1 MSATTAPGPRV
12 RERRPPVSVRPAV
25 QTVVIVTIALDVAV
39 LVAGIVAGRGD
50 FVTAGWDVLAWMAA
64 VAIVGAASLSFE
76 SGSQLGLDMPL
87 LLAAGF
93 LFGPIVAG
101 VVAVLAYVDPRE
113 LRGSVPILRALFNRA
128 QTSLSVMAATVVY
141 MGVVDGNERWPSVLL
156 GAILAVGVD
165 SLLNYGIVAGVLSLH
180 ERIRYTE
187 GLSRLHFGMP
197 SEFAVTWAGFGLLSL
212 TLAATY
218 RSSGVWALV
227 IFAVPLL
234 LARQSLSR
242 SERLD
247 GAARRLDTQSDALR
261 DVAAT
266 IVDERRDERLTL
278 AAGLHDEVLPP
289 LYQVHLLG
297 QVLRQDLA
305 TGQLFALED
314 DLPGLLKAADSA
326 SESMRNLIRGLRTS
340 ALGRAGLCETL
351 RVLVEY
357 LRQESKI
364 DIQLSATS
372 TDVDGAPITQ
382 LLVYQV
388 AREAIRN
395 AIRHSQAE
403 AISVLLSGGR
413 DEICI
418 VVEDDGI
425 GFVPGVVDRGRHFG
439 LELMRE
445 RVELAGGV
453 LRVDSTRG
461 AGTRVVARVPS
472 GSLLEP
478 QDE

>member
-1 MSATTAPGPRV
+1 
-12 RERRPPVSVRPAV
+12 
-25 QTVVIVTIALDVAV
+25 
-39 LVAGIVAGRGD
+39 
-50 FVTAGWDVLAWMAA
+50 
-64 VAIVGAASLSFE
+64 
-76 SGSQLGLDMPL
+76 
-87 LLAAGF
+87 
-93 LFGPIVAG
+93 
-101 VVAVLAYVDPRE
+101 
-113 LRGSVPILRALFNRA
+113 
-128 QTSLSVMAATVVY
+128 
-141 MGVVDGNERWPSVLL
+141 
-156 GAILAVGVD
+156 
-165 SLLNYGIVAGVLSLH
+165 
-180 ERIRYTE
+180 
-187 GLSRLHFGMP
+187 
-197 SEFAVTWAGFGLLSL
+197 
-212 TLAATY
+212 
-218 RSSGVWALV
+218 LV

-351 RVLVEY
+351 RILVEY
-357 LRQESKI
+357 LRQESEI

-403 AISVLLSGGR
+403 AISVLLSGGG
-413 DEICI
+413 DEICL
-418 VVEDDGI
+418 VVEDDGL
-425 GFVPGVVDRGRHFG
+425 GFVPGVVDKGRHFG